1 MLKPH
6 EQRVVDEKNELK
18 DKVLKLEDF
27 LLKGR
32 PSFIDDDNWELLEG
46 QLEVMSAYLCILE
59 KRISLF
65 KVEV

>member
-27 LLKGR
+27 LMKGKS
-32 PSFIDDDNWELLEG
+32 SFIDDNNWELLEG
-46 QLEVMSAYLCILE
+46 QFEVMGAYLSILE

-65 KVEV
+65 KVEI

>member
-27 LLKGR
+27 LMKGK
-32 PSFIDDDNWELLEG
+32 PSFIDDNNWELLEG